1 MTVFASFGFSEAV
14 PQEVHGQTVMAT
26 SPSLSCPRRAIP
38 IGRSENYFAFE
49 SEWKRQL
56 EEIVGLHVSLEP
68 LCRAPMRIRKC
79 EVLEFVCGDA
89 DPSFK
94 PDVLAHTQARI
105 GEPPIRRAERRR
117 LRRALISRLT
127 ATVNML
133 LDCPCHARS
142 SSPAHPVESA
152 RRW

>member
-1 MTVFASFGFSEAV
+1 MTNFDELLISWFGSVHESVVTSFIICIRHFRIDLDASYLSTFASSRKTCS
-14 PQEVHGQTVMAT
+14 TVSM
-26 SPSLSCPRRAIP
+26 LVL
-38 IGRSENYFAFE
+38 N
-49 SEWKRQL
+49 
-56 EEIVGLHVSLEP
+56 P

-142 SSPAHPVESA
+142 SSPAHSVESA
-152 RRW
+152 NRTE